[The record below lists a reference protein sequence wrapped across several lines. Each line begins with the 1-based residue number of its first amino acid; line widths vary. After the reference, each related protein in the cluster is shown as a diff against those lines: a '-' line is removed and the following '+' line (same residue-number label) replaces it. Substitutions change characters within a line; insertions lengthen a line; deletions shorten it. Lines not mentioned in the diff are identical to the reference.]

1 MTHDE
6 YEELCKNHAEFFK
19 KVAGHDMQIRRLF
32 NLENVTR
39 IFNEINPKATADE
52 TAAFFF
58 SLGQCVANKQRMDGE
73 EYWENEWK
81 QTLQK
86 ISPEQAIEAVRN
98 HGGNKSKAAEELGVS
113 RGTLYAR
120 LGDAKV
126 KDK

>member
-19 KVAGHDMQIRRLF
+19 KVAGYDMQIRRLF

-58 SLGQCVANKQRMDGE
+58 SLGQCVTNKQRMDSE
-73 EYWENEWK
+73 EYWENKWK
-81 QTLQK
+81 QSLRK
-86 ISPEQAIEAVRN
+86 ITPEQAIEAVRN
-98 HGGNKSKAAEELGVS
+98 HGGNKSKAARTLGVS
-113 RGTLYAR
+113 VDTIYRALYRGR
-120 LGDAKV
+120 EK
-126 KDK
+126 

>member
-98 HGGNKSKAAEELGVS
+98 HGGNKSKAARTLGVS
-113 RGTLYAR
+113 VDTIYRAINRGR
-120 LGDAKV
+120 EK
-126 KDK
+126 

>member
-19 KVAGHDMQIRRLF
+19 KVAGHHMQIRRLF

-58 SLGQCVANKQRMDGE
+58 SLGQCIANKQRIDGE
-73 EYWENEWK
+73 EYWK
-81 QTLQK
+81 DLSLQSSRK
-86 ISPEQAIEAVRN
+86 ITPEQAVNAIREN
-98 HGGNKSKAAEELGVS
+98 NGNKSKAATTLGVS
-113 RGTLYAR
+113 VNTIYRALERGR
-120 LGDAKV
+120 EE
-126 KDK
+126 